1 MRPALMH
8 FIESIGPVLGIV
20 AFVGLA
26 TLAFLLFQQAR
37 DLRRLREWAGRAPE
51 RAQEAAEAVQAAAEA
66 SRGEAEAGEAAGEA
80 EAGEAAGEA
89 EAGEAEAPPP
99 GRPGAAW
106 SRLTGA
112 VTPRLVQFER
122 RLPVDGRYI
131 LAVVVIAVVVAGALT
146 SGFGVLG
153 GDDGKRDKHRG
164 SSPKPTVAVL
174 NGTGVPGLAALVD
187 EQVVK
192 TAGYRTGTIDN
203 AGSSFANTVA
213 MFAPGHEADAKRLAT
228 AIESKLGDTPTQA
241 MTTDVRDRA
250 GGAPLALGLGLDDSR
265 FGSG

>member
-26 TLAFLLFQQAR
+26 TLAFLLFEQAR

-51 RAQEAAEAVQAAAEA
+51 RAQEAAEAVQAVAEA
-66 SRGEAEAGEAAGEA
+66 SRGDTESEDAETPPAG
-80 EAGEAAGEA
+80 
-89 EAGEAEAPPP
+89 
-99 GRPGAAW
+99 RLGAARA
-106 SRLTGA
+106 RLTEA
-112 VTPRLVQFER
+112 VAPRLTQFER

-131 LAVVVIAVVVAGALT
+131 LAAVAIAVIAAGALT

-153 GDDGKRDKHRG
+153 GNDDKGHKHG
-164 SSPKPTVAVL
+164 GPPQKPSVAVL

-187 EQVVK
+187 EQVLKV
-192 TAGYRTGTIDN
+192 AGYKTGTIDN

-213 MFAPGHEADAKRLAT
+213 MFAPGHEAEAKRLAK

-241 MTTDVRDRA
+241 MTTDVRARA

-265 FGSG
+265 FGSGSG

>member
-51 RAQEAAEAVQAAAEA
+51 RAQEAAEAVQAVAEA
-66 SRGEAEAGEAAGEA
+66 SRGDGEAGDAEAGD
-80 EAGEAAGEA
+80 
-89 EAGEAEAPPP
+89 AEAPPE
-99 GRPGAAW
+99 GWLGTARA
-106 SRLTGA
+106 RLTGA
-112 VTPRLVQFER
+112 VAPRLAQFER

-131 LAVVVIAVVVAGALT
+131 LAAVVIAVIAVGGLT

-153 GDDGKRDKHRG
+153 GNDGKRHKHG
-164 SSPKPTVAVL
+164 GPPPKSSVAVL

-187 EQVVK
+187 EQVLKV
-192 TAGYRTGTIDN
+192 AGYKTGTIDN

-213 MFAPGHEADAKRLAT
+213 MFAPGHEAEAKRLAK

-241 MTTDVRDRA
+241 MTTDVKARA
-250 GGAPLALGLGLDDSR
+250 GGAPLALGLGLDDSQ

>member
-8 FIESIGPVLGIV
+8 FIESIGPILGIV

-51 RAQEAAEAVQAAAEA
+51 RAQEAAEAVQAVAEA
-66 SRGEAEAGEAAGEA
+66 SRGEGE
-80 EAGEAAGEA
+80 AGEA
-89 EAGEAEAPPP
+89 EAGEAEAPP
-99 GRPGAAW
+99 GRLGAAW
-106 SRLTGA
+106 GRLTGE
-112 VTPRLVQFER
+112 VMPRLARFER

-131 LAVVVIAVVVAGALT
+131 LAVTAIAVVVAGALT

-153 GDDGKRDKHRG
+153 DDDGKSDRKRG

-174 NGTGVPGLAALVD
+174 NGTDVPGLAARVD

-192 TAGYRTGTIDN
+192 AAGYKTGRIDN
-203 AGSSFANTVA
+203 AGSSLATTVA
-213 MFAPGHEADAKRLAT
+213 MFAPGREAEARRLAK

-241 MTTDVRDRA
+241 MTTDVRARA
-250 GGAPLALGLGLDDSR
+250 GGAPLALGLGQDDSQ
-265 FGSG
+265 FGVG

>member
-51 RAQEAAEAVQAAAEA
+51 RAQEAAEAVQAVAEA
-66 SRGEAEAGEAAGEA
+66 SRGDAEAGDAQAGEA
-80 EAGEAAGEA
+80 EV
-89 EAGEAEAPPP
+89 PPP
-99 GRPGAAW
+99 GRLGGAWA
-106 SRLTGA
+106 RLTGA
-112 VTPRLVQFER
+112 VGPRLAQFER

-131 LAVVVIAVVVAGALT
+131 LAVAVIAVIAAGALT

-153 GDDGKRDKHRG
+153 GDDGKRHKHG
-164 SSPKPTVAVL
+164 GPPTKPSVAVL

-192 TAGYRTGTIDN
+192 PAGYRTGTIDN

-213 MFAPGHEADAKRLAT
+213 MFAPGREAEAKRLAK

-241 MTTDVRDRA
+241 MTTDATARA
-250 GGAPLALGLGLDDSR
+250 GGAPLALGLGLDDSH
-265 FGSG
+265 FGSGSG

>member
-51 RAQEAAEAVQAAAEA
+51 RAQEAAEAVQAVAEA
-66 SRGEAEAGEAAGEA
+66 SRGDAEVGDAEVGDAEAP
-80 EAGEAAGEA
+80 
-89 EAGEAEAPPP
+89 EAEAPSP
-99 GRPGAAW
+99 GRLGAFWA
-106 SRLTGA
+106 RLMGA
-112 VTPRLVQFER
+112 VAPRLAQFER

-131 LAVVVIAVVVAGALT
+131 LAVAVIAVIAAGALT

-153 GDDGKRDKHRG
+153 GNDGKRHKRG
-164 SSPKPTVAVL
+164 GPPEKPSVAVL

-192 TAGYRTGTIDN
+192 AAGYKTGTIDN
-203 AGSSFANTVA
+203 AGSSFATTVA
-213 MFAPGHEADAKRLAT
+213 MFAPGHEAEAKRLAK

-241 MTTDVRDRA
+241 MTTDVRAIA
-250 GGAPLALGLGLDDSR
+250 GGASLALGLGLDDSR
-265 FGSG
+265 FGSGSG

>member
-26 TLAFLLFQQAR
+26 ALAFLLFQQAR

-51 RAQEAAEAVQAAAEA
+51 RAQEAADAVQAAAEA
-66 SRGEAEAGEAAGEA
+66 SRGEGEA
-80 EAGEAAGEA
+80 EAGAAEAGAA

-99 GRPGAAW
+99 GRLGAVWA
-106 SRLTGA
+106 RLTGA
-112 VTPRLVQFER
+112 VMPRLAQFER

-131 LAVVVIAVVVAGALT
+131 LAVVVIAVVAAAALT

-153 GDDGKRDKHRG
+153 DDDGKRPRNRG
-164 SSPKPTVAVL
+164 SSSKPTVAVL
-174 NGTGVPGLAALVD
+174 NGTSVPGLAALVD

-192 TAGYRTGTIDN
+192 AAGYKTGTIDN

-213 MFAPGHEADAKRLAT
+213 MFAPRQQAEAKRLAR

-241 MTTDVRDRA
+241 MTTDVRARA
-250 GGAPLALGLGLDDSR
+250 GGAPVVLGLGQDDSQ
-265 FGSG
+265 FGVG

>member
-1 MRPALMH
+1 MH

-26 TLAFLLFQQAR
+26 ALAFLLFQQAR

-51 RAQEAAEAVQAAAEA
+51 RAQEAAEAVQATAEA
-66 SRGEAEAGEAAGEA
+66 SRGDAEAGEA
-80 EAGEAAGEA
+80 EAGEAAPGEA
-89 EAGEAEAPPP
+89 EASAP
-99 GRPGAAW
+99 GRLGAAW
-106 SRLTGA
+106 ARLTGA
-112 VTPRLVQFER
+112 VVPRLARLER

-153 GDDGKRDKHRG
+153 GEDGKRHRHG
-164 SSPKPTVAVL
+164 GASSRPSVAVL

-187 EQVVK
+187 KRVVK
-192 TAGYRTGTIDN
+192 AAGYKTGTVDN

-213 MFAPGHEADAKRLAT
+213 MFAPGHEAQAKRLAK

-241 MTTDVRDRA
+241 MTTDVRARA
-250 GGAPLALGLGLDDSR
+250 QGAPLALGLGLDDSR
-265 FGSG
+265 FGVGSG

>member
-37 DLRRLREWAGRAPE
+37 ELRRLREWAGRAPE

-66 SRGEAEAGEAAGEA
+66 SRGEAEPA
-80 EAGEAAGEA
+80 
-89 EAGEAEAPPP
+89 EAEAPPP
-99 GRPGAAW
+99 GRLGAAW

-112 VTPRLVQFER
+112 VTPRLVRLER
-122 RLPVDGRYI
+122 SLPVDGRYI
-131 LAVVVIAVVVAGALT
+131 LALAVIALVLAGALT

-153 GDDGKRDKHRG
+153 GDDGKRHKHRG

-192 TAGYRTGTIDN
+192 TAGYKTGTIDN

-213 MFAPGHEADAKRLAT
+213 MFAPGHEAEAKRLAK

-241 MTTDVRDRA
+241 MTTDVRARA

-265 FGSG
+265 FGVGSG

>member
-8 FIESIGPVLGIV
+8 FIESIGPVLGII
-20 AFVGLA
+20 AFAGLA

-51 RAQEAAEAVQAAAEA
+51 RAEEAAEAVQAVAEA
-66 SRGEAEAGEAAGEA
+66 SRGDAESEDVES
-80 EAGEAAGEA
+80 
-89 EAGEAEAPPP
+89 EAGEAETRPA
-99 GRPGAAW
+99 GRLGAARA
-106 SRLTGA
+106 RLTEA
-112 VTPRLVQFER
+112 VAPRLAQFER

-131 LAVVVIAVVVAGALT
+131 LAAVAIAVIAAGALT
-146 SGFGVLG
+146 NGFGVLG
-153 GDDGKRDKHRG
+153 GNDDKGHKHG
-164 SSPKPTVAVL
+164 GPPQKPSVAVL

-192 TAGYRTGTIDN
+192 VAGYKTGTIDN

-213 MFAPGHEADAKRLAT
+213 MFAPGHEAEAKRLAK

-241 MTTDVRDRA
+241 MTTDARARA
-250 GGAPLALGLGLDDSR
+250 GGAPLALGLGLDDSQ
-265 FGSG
+265 FGSGSG

>member
-51 RAQEAAEAVQAAAEA
+51 RAQEAAEAVQAVAES
-66 SRGEAEAGEAAGEA
+66 SRGDAEAGDA
-80 EAGEAAGEA
+80 EAGD
-89 EAGEAEAPPP
+89 AEAPPP
-99 GRPGAAW
+99 GRLGAARA
-106 SRLTGA
+106 RLTGA
-112 VTPRLVQFER
+112 VAPRLAQFER

-131 LAVVVIAVVVAGALT
+131 LAAVVIAVIAAGALT
-146 SGFGVLG
+146 SAFGVLG
-153 GDDGKRDKHRG
+153 GDDGKRHKHG
-164 SSPKPTVAVL
+164 GPPPKSSVAVL

-187 EQVVK
+187 EQILKV
-192 TAGYRTGTIDN
+192 AGYKTGTIDN

-213 MFAPGHEADAKRLAT
+213 MFAPGHEAEARRLAK

-241 MTTDVRDRA
+241 MTTDVRARA
-250 GGAPLALGLGLDDSR
+250 GGAPLALGLGLDDSQ
-265 FGSG
+265 FGSGSG

>member
-20 AFVGLA
+20 AFAGLA

-51 RAQEAAEAVQAAAEA
+51 RAEEAAGAVQAVAEA
-66 SRGEAEAGEAAGEA
+66 SRGDAESEDAESEAGEAPPAG
-80 EAGEAAGEA
+80 
-89 EAGEAEAPPP
+89 
-99 GRPGAAW
+99 RLGAARA
-106 SRLTGA
+106 RLTEA
-112 VTPRLVQFER
+112 VAPRLAQFER

-131 LAVVVIAVVVAGALT
+131 LAAVVIAVIAAGALT

-153 GDDGKRDKHRG
+153 GNDDKGHKHG
-164 SSPKPTVAVL
+164 GPPPKPSVAVL

-187 EQVVK
+187 EQVLKV
-192 TAGYRTGTIDN
+192 AGYKTGTIDN

-213 MFAPGHEADAKRLAT
+213 MFAPGHEAEAKRLAK

-241 MTTDVRDRA
+241 MTTDVSARA
-250 GGAPLALGLGLDDSR
+250 GGAPLALGLGLDDSQ
-265 FGSG
+265 FGSGSG

>member
-20 AFVGLA
+20 AFAGLA

-51 RAQEAAEAVQAAAEA
+51 RAQEAAEAVQAVAEA
-66 SRGEAEAGEAAGEA
+66 SRGEAEAGEA
-80 EAGEAAGEA
+80 EAGGA
-89 EAGEAEAPPP
+89 ETPPP
-99 GRPGAAW
+99 RRLGTAW
-106 SRLTGA
+106 AQLTGA
-112 VTPRLVQFER
+112 VAPRLAQFER

-131 LAVVVIAVVVAGALT
+131 LAVVVIAVIAAGALT

-153 GDDGKRDKHRG
+153 GDDGKRPKRG
-164 SSPKPTVAVL
+164 GSPPKPSVAVL

-187 EQVVK
+187 EQVLK
-192 TAGYRTGTIDN
+192 AAGYKTGTIDN
-203 AGSSFANTVA
+203 AGSSLANTVA
-213 MFAPGHEADAKRLAT
+213 MFAPGHEAEAKRLAT

-241 MTTDVRDRA
+241 MTTDVRALA
-250 GGAPLALGLGLDDSR
+250 GGASLALGLGLDDSQ
-265 FGSG
+265 FGSGSG